1 MAAFFP
7 NLPVG
12 RTFADTP
19 LYSKID
25 IIELKKKAHVRVV
38 LRQNGE
44 KRAICIIRNIDT
56 SITN

>member
-38 LRQNGE
+38 LRKNRE
-44 KRAICIIRNIDT
+44 NVRFAFRNIDT

>member
-12 RTFADTP
+12 RTFADSP

-44 KRAICIIRNIDT
+44 NVRFALF
-56 SITN
+56 

>member
-44 KRAICIIRNIDT
+44 NVRFALFET
-56 SITN
+56 LTHL

>member
-1 MAAFFP
+1 MAALFP

-44 KRAICIIRNIDT
+44 NVRFALFET
-56 SITN
+56 LTHL

>member
-12 RTFADTP
+12 RTSFADTP

-38 LRQNGE
+38 LRKNRE
-44 KRAICIIRNIDT
+44 NVRFAFRNIDT